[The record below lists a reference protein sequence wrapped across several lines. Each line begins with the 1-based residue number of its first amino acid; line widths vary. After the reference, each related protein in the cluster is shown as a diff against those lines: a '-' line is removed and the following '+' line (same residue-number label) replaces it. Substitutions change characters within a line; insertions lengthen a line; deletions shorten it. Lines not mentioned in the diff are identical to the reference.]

1 MEELMTGG
9 LSRILLHLHNES
21 RVPDRGYAATRGE
34 LDAWF
39 GSGQRPTC
47 EGTSSIAYQCGGLG
61 VRSQVEVTS
70 YPPAELAV
78 RSPVLTWVLLR
89 VDLAT
94 SVSWGEA

>member
-47 EGTSSIAYQCGGLG
+47 EG
-61 VRSQVEVTS
+61 
-70 YPPAELAV
+70 ELH
-78 RSPVLTWVLLR
+78 L
-89 VDLAT
+89 LAT
-94 SVSWGEA
+94 CMVSDSQD